1 VTSRGPE
8 GGEDRR
14 ETFEIVRVSAP
25 GAIATERAKGGER
38 EGPREGTHPQRL
50 GVLHVRRH
58 LRVEDPRGV
67 LLDLPVDVREEQ
79 LVQVLAM
86 RVVQPDAI
94 VGGGGERRGARR
106 AASVVVSPA
115 FAHARAF
122 EKIGGVRESVL
133 RPPGEA
139 DAVTPATVCRSPRRA
154 TACCCV
160 VHQAKVSRART
171 AAPVVGR
178 APARGSKI
186 PNPFLGPAESARPTL
201 PPRARDDD
209 AGHDRPPRLDP
220 ARVRAG

>member
-50 GVLHVRRH
+50 GMLHIRRH

-106 AASVVVSPA
+106 AAGVVVSPA

-139 DAVTPATVCRSPRRA
+139 DAVTPATVCRSPRPRDGVLL
-154 TACCCV
+154 CCSSGKSF
-160 VHQAKVSRART
+160 AGAT
-171 AAPVVGR
+171 AAPVVRR

-186 PNPFLGPAESARPTL
+186 PIPLLGQAESARPTL

-209 AGHDRPPRLDP
+209 ARHDRPPRLDP